1 MKNKMKVLN
10 NQLNQINAD
19 KTNAEKIS
27 NQSQDELK
35 KMLNQTKR
43 ENNQL
48 LQKVKQC
55 QYEMSMM
62 TSSLNETKK
71 INDMNEMNYYKKEQA
86 SINDIKQ
93 LKKELYEQ
101 KSQLEL
107 LST

>member
-1 MKNKMKVLN
+1 
-10 NQLNQINAD
+10 
-19 KTNAEKIS
+19 
-27 NQSQDELK
+27 
-35 KMLNQTKR
+35 
-43 ENNQL
+43 
-48 LQKVKQC
+48 
-55 QYEMSMM
+55 MM

>member
-43 ENNQL
+43 G
-48 LQKVKQC
+48 KQ
-55 QYEMSMM
+55 
-62 TSSLNETKK
+62 
-71 INDMNEMNYYKKEQA
+71 
-86 SINDIKQ
+86 
-93 LKKELYEQ
+93 
-101 KSQLEL
+101 
-107 LST
+107 STPSKGKTVSV